1 MAAPILRFDRYSSPQ
16 PHILPLAPRVA
27 LEITRGR
34 VQQRIRQVR
43 GRVFLIGTANDCDLV
58 LGDLAFPE
66 AYAYLFVQ
74 DSQIAVRRLGSGPEL
89 MVSGEVVESAEVQ
102 HGDLI
107 AFGPF
112 EVRVV
117 VEDRARQYPPAAPS
131 ESLIHPIY

>member
-34 VQQRIRQVR
+34 VQQRIRPVR

-89 MVSGEVVESAEVQ
+89 MVSGEMVESAEVQ
-102 HGDLI
+102 HGDI
-107 AFGPF
+107 ISFGPF
-112 EVRVV
+112 EVRIVI
-117 VEDRARQYPPAAPS
+117 EDRARENPS
-131 ESLIHPIY
+131 AVPHEALIHSIY

>member
-34 VQQRIRQVR
+34 VQQRIRPVR
-43 GRVFLIGTANDCDLV
+43 GRVFLIGTASDCDLV
-58 LGDLAFPE
+58 LGDLTFPE

-74 DSQIAVRRLGSGPEL
+74 DSKIAIRRLGSGPEL
-89 MVSGEVVESAEVQ
+89 IVCGEVVESTDL
-102 HGDLI
+102 HGGDHI
-107 AFGPF
+107 SFGPF

-117 VEDRARQYPPAAPS
+117 IEDHARQVALVESS
-131 ESLIHPIY
+131 EVLIHPIY